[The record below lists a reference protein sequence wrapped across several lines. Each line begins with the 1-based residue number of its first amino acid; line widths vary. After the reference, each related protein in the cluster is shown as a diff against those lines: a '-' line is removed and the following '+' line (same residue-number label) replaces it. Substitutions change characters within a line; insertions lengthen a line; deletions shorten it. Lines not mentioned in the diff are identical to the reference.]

1 MNDVPQ
7 AKLYDLL
14 SRQGAELL
22 REPGRL
28 RLLLLE
34 GCPNF
39 PEEVDVLVRA
49 LEYGLVSLIASGDEA
64 ERETFLRRFRE
75 EIENSRE
82 LALWAMDAWEKARE
96 YLAPLRASP
105 DTEGTMPSWAKAFGY
120 AETRE
125 TGGQSVPVF
134 FAEAEPI
141 PTELASFLAAPS
153 VPVFPEAEARSLPQ
167 ALVAFF
173 ETPAPFRAARESVI
187 QPESFVAP
195 MPKEPLSSTF
205 GETETDSALF
215 AFLGGG
221 PEETTKLT
229 EETPEEPVVS
239 DAGPAAFLR
248 EPRLGE
254 TPPPVSEK
262 IPEPPVSFL
271 GKSSF
276 EAETNAEESLLWG
289 ESSDAG
295 DASPKPSSVAG
306 DADSKSEEA
315 FHSPLE
321 ADALSPLE
329 KKTVERGRIP
339 KGKWLLVGASFLAVG
354 VLLFG
359 VWSYLQRPARLI
371 ASGERLFRQGDYA
384 GALEYLQRGLS
395 GNDGN
400 DGNGGEYFLLGET
413 LRALGRFDE
422 AVTAYRRSERL
433 DSGDALVYSGLGDAY
448 LHLEAYEEAV
458 DAFEKALSRVA
469 VLPDAQKGLG
479 AALLRL
485 GRDDEAKS
493 VLEKTLGTD
502 QEDLS
507 ILAMLADVYRRSEEP
522 AKAVALYERA
532 LALNPDD
539 SRLLSALDEARKE
552 EERLVSLERERHVT
566 EETKALLAEGKSLQ
580 DQGRH
585 EEASVAFR
593 RALALDAGH
602 LPSLRGLGDSYAA
615 LGRLDEAVRV
625 YEELLSL
632 SSGDM
637 EARAALERCL
647 TARSASEEAQ
657 KKELVLREKLG
668 RADALVAAG
677 ENLQAATLY
686 GEVAEGRSDP
696 LLFVRQGE
704 LFSAAGKEAEALH
717 AYERALKSA
726 PGDREIARRVETARK
741 ALEKAERKRRVERLL
756 RKAGEEERQGR
767 SRDAVKTY
775 RVALALSREAG
786 TESGIE
792 HGEILTGLGRV
803 LAASGLLQEAENIL
817 VEAIRTAPDRDTEAR
832 RLLSGVRSRLEAQRK
847 RREAAVLAE
856 KGKNLIASG
865 RAYEGAVQLREAV
878 LLVPEEPDLRFRFA
892 EALSDLGMYGEAAG
906 EYSYVLRKSPERTDV
921 LNSLAWSYA
930 KLGRYDE
937 ALQVLLSA
945 RSKAPENVVLLE
957 NEGYLRFRRGE
968 FDQALRAFESSLR
981 QPEAARP
988 MEYREMGTLWES
1000 SGSSRGEN
1008 AMMTE
1013 GGDSLPQGI
1022 PFWLPSPAG
1031 AGVSSASAGASGL
1044 WHLSLP
1050 RESLPE
1056 EPFSEMLQRAIRL
1069 DPQMRALYGNAAVAS
1084 SYVGRGK
1091 ANPANRIAP
1100 VVGVAREDGFSRVLL
1115 GHALLR
1121 RGMVDSAMEQLE
1133 EALRIDPFDSTA
1145 YTLLGHAALRKG
1157 QKALALEAYKNA
1169 LLFDPEN
1176 DQAKRALSGLSR

>member
-105 DTEGTMPSWAKAFGY
+105 GTEGTMPSWANAFGY

-134 FAEAEPI
+134 FAEEEAI

-153 VPVFPEAEARSLPQ
+153 VPVSPGAEAGSLPQ
-167 ALVAFF
+167 ALVTFF
-173 ETPAPFRAARESVI
+173 EAPAPLRTARESVI

-195 MPKEPLSSTF
+195 MPKGPLSSAS
-205 GETETDSALF
+205 GETETGSALF
-215 AFLGGG
+215 AFLGGV
-221 PEETTKLT
+221 PEEAAKLT
-229 EETPEEPVVS
+229 EETLEEPVVS
-239 DAGPAAFLR
+239 DAGPASFLR

-254 TPPPVSEK
+254 THPPVSEK
-262 IPEPPVSFL
+262 IPEPPVPFL
-271 GKSSF
+271 EKSSF
-276 EAETNAEESLLWG
+276 EAETNAEESVLWG

-295 DASPKPSSVAG
+295 DASPKPFSVAG
-306 DADSKSEEA
+306 NADSKPEES

-329 KKTVERGRIP
+329 EKTVERGRIP
-339 KGKWLLVGASFLAVG
+339 TGKWLLIGASFLAVG

-371 ASGERLFRQGDYA
+371 ASGERLFRQGNYS

-395 GNDGN
+395 GN

-422 AVTAYRRSERL
+422 AVTTYRRSESL

-448 LHLEAYEEAV
+448 LHLGAYEEAV
-458 DAFEKALSRVA
+458 DAFGKALSRVA

-479 AALLRL
+479 TALLRL

-507 ILAMLADVYRRSEEP
+507 ILDMLADVYRRSEEP

-602 LPSLRGLGDSYAA
+602 LPSLRGLGDAYAA
-615 LGRLDEAVRV
+615 LGRIDEAVRV

-632 SSGDM
+632 SSGDI

-647 TARSASEEAQ
+647 TSRSASEEKQ
-657 KKELVLREKLG
+657 KKELALREKLG
-668 RADALVAAG
+668 RADALAAAG
-677 ENLQAATLY
+677 ENLQAAALY

-741 ALEKAERKRRVERLL
+741 ALEKAERKRRVEQLL
-756 RKAGEEERQGR
+756 RKAGDEERQGR

-775 RVALALSREAG
+775 RAALALSREAG
-786 TESGIE
+786 TESGTE
-792 HGEILTGLGRV
+792 HGEVLTGLGRV
-803 LAASGLLQEAENIL
+803 LAASGLLQEAENVL
-817 VEAIRTAPDRDTEAR
+817 VEAIRTAPGRDAEAR

-856 KGKNLIASG
+856 KGKNLVASG
-865 RAYEGAVQLREAV
+865 RVYEGAVQLREAV

-930 KLGRYDE
+930 KLGQYDE

-945 RSKAPENVVLLE
+945 RNKAPENVVLLE
-957 NEGYLRFRRGE
+957 NEGYLRFRKGE

-1000 SGSSRGEN
+1000 GGSSLGEN

-1013 GGDSLPQGI
+1013 EGGEPLPQGI

-1031 AGVSSASAGASGL
+1031 AGVSSAGSSGL
-1044 WHLSLP
+1044 WHLSLS

-1084 SYVGRGK
+1084 SYVGRGR